1 MGRGDRLIGDPCA
14 MTVLPVLSQ
23 RQLNRALLARQHLL
37 KRSRGS
43 IEKVLEDVAG
53 LQTQYAPAGYIGLW
67 SRMERFERP
76 MLTTALEER
85 RVIQATLMRATIHM
99 VSAADYWPIEIAVR
113 QPRREWWLRVARSQ
127 IERIDVA
134 ALRAAIV
141 EELEGGP
148 VRQKELVDRLR
159 ARGFPIT
166 YTSIYLLADVVRVPP
181 SGTWERRRADLYGLA
196 EAWLPP
202 PDPPPS
208 EAEAAVHLVR
218 RYLGGFGPSAV
229 AEIGDFAG
237 LPAVTVRAA
246 LDELRPRRLRDEA
259 GRELVDLPRA
269 PLPDAGTPAPPRFLA
284 VWDATLLV
292 HARRT
297 QILPEEFRARVFN
310 TKTPHSVNTFLLDG
324 QVAGA
329 WRSDKGKLSLEPFRT
344 LTRAERAGLD
354 DEAHRLEKLHADR
367 DD

>member
-1 MGRGDRLIGDPCA
+1 MSEV
-14 MTVLPVLSQ
+14 VLGQ

-43 IEKVLEDVAG
+43 IEKVLEEVGG

-76 MLTTALEER
+76 MLTAALEER

-127 IERIDVA
+127 MEGIDVG
-134 ALRAAIV
+134 ALTAAIL
-141 EELEGGP
+141 EELGGGP
-148 VRQKELVDRLR
+148 VRQKDLVDRLR

-166 YTSIYLLADVVRVPP
+166 YTSIYLLTDVVRVPP

-202 PDPPPS
+202 PNPPPS
-208 EAEAAVHLVR
+208 DAEAVMHLVR
-218 RYLGGFGPSAV
+218 RYLGGFGPATV

-237 LPAVTVRAA
+237 LPATTVRAA
-246 LDELRPRRLRDEA
+246 LGELGPRRFRNEA

-269 PLPDAGTPAPPRFLA
+269 PLPDADTPAPPRFLP

-297 QILPEEFRARVFN
+297 QILREEFRARVFN

-329 WRSDKGKLSLEPFRT
+329 WRHEKGKLSIDPFRT
-344 LTRAERAGLD
+344 LTRSEGAALD
-354 DEAHRLEKLHADR
+354 DEAHRLQEFHADR